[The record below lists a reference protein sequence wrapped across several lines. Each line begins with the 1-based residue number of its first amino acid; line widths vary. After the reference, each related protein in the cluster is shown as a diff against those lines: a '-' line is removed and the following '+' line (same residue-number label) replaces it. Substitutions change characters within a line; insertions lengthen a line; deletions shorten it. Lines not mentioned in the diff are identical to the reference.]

1 MTPQPPSPNR
11 DNVFEPD
18 SPPESDFIFI
28 DDPLQ
33 LSTDTPPQPI
43 ENTKLPMSDSYLDNC
58 VDSSP
63 LPESSHAVMEILQI
77 DSSQPDSDLM
87 DTEISDDSVPHSE
100 TIRIPDAFQ
109 GQAAVTSPSATQL
122 ASYYVQGVVQG
133 VHAYLITNLMGG
145 ESETLLQPQMVWT
158 IGRNRQVAILLKDS
172 GLSRRHAVI
181 HYVTRQGF
189 YLVDLGSMNGSFV
202 NGLRIKQRHLLE
214 DGDRVSMGSNT
225 SFTFY
230 TSCRNRT
237 LETIHPEVLVYI
249 NNASSF
255 PISAMP
261 K

>member
-1 MTPQPPSPNR
+1 MTSQPPSPNR
-11 DNVFEPD
+11 DHVSEPD
-18 SPPESDFIFI
+18 SLSESDFVFI

-33 LSTDTPPQPI
+33 ISTNTPPQLI
-43 ENTKLPMSDSYLDNC
+43 EDTKLPMSDSYGDDN
-58 VDSSP
+58 P
-63 LPESSHAVMEILQI
+63 LPESSRAVMEILQV

-87 DTEISDDSVPHSE
+87 DTEIGDDSVPHRE
-100 TIRIPDAFQ
+100 TMRIPDAFQ
-109 GQAAVTSPSATQL
+109 GQAAVTSPAVTQL
-122 ASYYVQGVVQG
+122 ASYYIQGVVQG

-181 HYVTRQGF
+181 QYVTRQGF

-214 DGDRVSMGSNT
+214 DGDRVSMGNT

-237 LETIHPEVLVYI
+237 LETIHPEVLIYL
-249 NNASSF
+249 NNASSL
-255 PISAMP
+255 PVSAMP